1 VPRNSKLE
9 REREL
14 ADNACLLRWWNAW
27 HREQLEQALDGMHG
41 DIMRGLMAQLKDLRS
56 ARALVDFI
64 SARDWSR
71 VDANTRMIALHE
83 INNAIAKLRESQGAP
98 FVDDP
103 LPGQP
108 DNAFRIIKNLFNSFP
123 SRAGE
128 RAAASGKSEI
138 VES

>member
-1 VPRNSKLE
+1 MIRRRPSTKE
-9 REREL
+9 QKKL
-14 ADNACLLRWWNAW
+14 ADDARLLRWWKAW

-83 INNAIAKLRESQGAP
+83 ISCAIAALRSKSGLP

-108 DNAFRIIKNLFNSFP
+108 DNAFQIIKSLFNSFP
-123 SRAGE
+123 QSRGSPSE
-128 RAAASGKSEI
+128 RSDKQ
-138 VES
+138 

>member
-1 VPRNSKLE
+1 MNRRRPSTKE
-9 REREL
+9 QKKL
-14 ADNACLLRWWNAW
+14 ADDARLMRWWSAW

-56 ARALVDFI
+56 ARVLVDFI
-64 SARDWSR
+64 SAHDWSR

-83 INNAIAKLRESQGAP
+83 INRAIAALRSKSGLP

-108 DNAFRIIKNLFNSFP
+108 DNAFRIIKNLLNNFP
-123 SRAGE
+123 Q
-128 RAAASGKSEI
+128 
-138 VES
+138 

>member
-1 VPRNSKLE
+1 MKRQRTAQEKK
-9 REREL
+9 L
-14 ADNACLLRWWNAW
+14 ADDARLMRWWSTW

-41 DIMRGLMAQLKDLRS
+41 DIMRGLMAQLENLHS

-83 INNAIAKLRESQGAP
+83 INRAIAALRSKSGLP
-98 FVDDP
+98 FIDDP

-108 DNAFRIIKNLFNSFP
+108 DNAYRIIKKLFESFP
-123 SRAGE
+123 SQRE
-128 RAAASGKSEI
+128 SPSEH
-138 VES
+138 SDKQ

>member
-1 VPRNSKLE
+1 MNRRRSTKE
-9 REREL
+9 QKKL
-14 ADNACLLRWWNAW
+14 ADDARLMRWWSAW

-41 DIMRGLMAQLKDLRS
+41 DIMRGLLAQLKDLHS

-71 VDANTRMIALHE
+71 VDANTRAIALHE
-83 INNAIAKLRESQGAP
+83 ISRAIAVLRSKSGLP

-108 DNAFRIIKNLFNSFP
+108 DNAFRIIKNLLNSFP
-123 SRAGE
+123 QSRESSSE
-128 RAAASGKSEI
+128 RSDKQ
-138 VES
+138 